1 MDMQPRRIPVA
12 AIEQLQRAIESLPE
26 CQVDEVTKVQAI
38 RMLVPQIQ
46 AMQSKGYSLGAI
58 AKMFSENG
66 IVVTA
71 VTLKSYLNQ
80 VKPMRGRK
88 GIRKSKQRR
97 RVDEARSDTPIRDPR
112 SAVPVNAVAERSGAT
127 EVRAASQKTETVAGE
142 VVPKVEA
149 TAAVTKSPVAVRSG
163 ATEVRAASQK
173 TGTVAGELAPKVEVT
188 AGVTKAPKVTPRQA
202 DEGGARRSAFV
213 PKEDTED
220 I

>member
-1 MDMQPRRIPVA
+1 
-12 AIEQLQRAIESLPE
+12 
-26 CQVDEVTKVQAI
+26 
-38 RMLVPQIQ
+38 
-46 AMQSKGYSLGAI
+46 MQSKGYSLGAI

-88 GIRKSKQRR
+88 GIRKGKQRR
-97 RVDEARSDTPIRDPR
+97 GVDDARSDGPIRDPQ
-112 SAVPVNAVAERSGAT
+112 SAVPVNAAGERSGAT
-127 EVRAASQKTETVAGE
+127 EVRAASQKSEKVAGE
-142 VVPKVEA
+142 VAPKVEA
-149 TAAVTKSPVAVRSG
+149 TAAVTKSP
-163 ATEVRAASQK
+163 RAA
-173 TGTVAGELAPKVEVT
+173 
-188 AGVTKAPKVTPRQA
+188 PRQA

>member
-26 CQVDEVTKVQAI
+26 CQVDEVTKVQAV

-66 IVVTA
+66 IVVTT

-80 VKPMRGRK
+80 VKPMRGKK

-97 RVDEARSDTPIRDPR
+97 GVDEARSDGPIGDPR
-112 SAVPVNAVAERSGAT
+112 SAVPVNAAAERSGAT
-127 EVRAASQKTETVAGE
+127 EVRAAIQKTETVAGE
-142 VVPKVEA
+142 VAPKVEA
-149 TAAVTKSPVAVRSG
+149 TAGLTKSP
-163 ATEVRAASQK
+163 RA
-173 TGTVAGELAPKVEVT
+173 
-188 AGVTKAPKVTPRQA
+188 TPRQA